1 MAVITDVAT
10 YLTTMSNLF
19 IIFLI
24 AATISLLA
32 KSSVIT
38 PFTAGGLG
46 IAYGTVTQSSYIT
59 LLYVTILFYFVAY
72 FANTWAES
80 DNRSMTSM
88 INIGKSNNPYPSLI
102 LKVITLVIFTLLPI
116 PKPPFYIQG
125 ILAITIAVTFYCM
138 NSHREAGSIITCVI
152 AQTFIFITLG
162 VLFNRFSNHAS
173 YSMALIAAVAIPNLL
188 KPGSGPGGYSPY
200 QNDANIGLISLAVSF
215 FLTFITPGY
224 SANSITKSMFLPGV
238 SQLVAGT
245 ILDSAIEGWALH
257 IALSNQI
264 TTKAVL
270 GHLLS
275 LPELEWS
282 TFTPY
287 NSVKL
292 VMLCLP
298 IIAALIVVSTPV
310 LNVSVPI
317 IVPCIILAIQSTV
330 SCGLLWSALFILCGY
345 INHSLSG
352 NDKGHTSLAFM
363 TQIQYFK

>member
-1 MAVITDVAT
+1 MSTLITILIIAMA
-10 YLTTMSNLF
+10 
-19 IIFLI
+19 
-24 AATISLLA
+24 ISVLA

-38 PFTAGGLG
+38 PFIAGGLG
-46 IAYGTVTQSSYIT
+46 ITYGTVTQSSYIT
-59 LLYVTILFYFVAY
+59 MLYVTILFYFVAY

-88 INIGKSNNPYPSLI
+88 INIIQPTAGELSKAKHPSLI
-102 LKVITLVIFTLLPI
+102 LKIITLVIFTLLPI

-138 NSHREAGSIITCVI
+138 NSHREAGDVITCVI
-152 AQTFIFITLG
+152 AQTFILITLG

-224 SANSITKSMFLPGV
+224 SANSITKSMFMPGV

-257 IALSNQI
+257 IALNNQT

-270 GHLLS
+270 GDLLS

-298 IIAALIVVSTPV
+298 IIAALIVVSTPM

-317 IVPCIILAIQSTV
+317 IVPCSILMLQATI
-330 SCGLLWSALFILCGY
+330 SCGLLWSALFILCGC

-352 NDKGHTSLAFM
+352 SDKGHTSLAFM
-363 TQIQYFK
+363 TQI

>member
-1 MAVITDVAT
+1 MA
-10 YLTTMSNLF
+10 
-19 IIFLI
+19 
-24 AATISLLA
+24 ISVLA

-38 PFTAGGLG
+38 PFIAGGLG
-46 IAYGTVTQSSYIT
+46 ITYGTVTQSSYIT
-59 LLYVTILFYFVAY
+59 MLYVTILFYFVAY

-88 INIGKSNNPYPSLI
+88 INIIQPTAGELSKAKHPSLI
-102 LKVITLVIFTLLPI
+102 LKIITLVIFTLLPI

-138 NSHREAGSIITCVI
+138 NSHREAGDVITCVI
-152 AQTFIFITLG
+152 AQTFILITLG

-224 SANSITKSMFLPGV
+224 SANSITKSVSFFLTFITPGYSANSITKSMFMPGV

-257 IALSNQI
+257 IALNNQT

-270 GHLLS
+270 GDLLS

-298 IIAALIVVSTPV
+298 IIAALIVVSTPM

-317 IVPCIILAIQSTV
+317 IVPCSILMLQATI
-330 SCGLLWSALFILCGY
+330 SCGLLWSALFILCGC

-352 NDKGHTSLAFM
+352 SDKGHTSLAFM
-363 TQIQYFK
+363 TQI